1 MRRLIEIA
9 TERRITI
16 VMLMVA
22 IALFGLVSLSRL
34 KLNLL
39 PDISYPTVTIRTELT
54 GAAPVEIENLL
65 TKPIEEAVGVIRNV
79 RLVRS
84 VSRSGQSDVTLEFL
98 WGTDMDIAG
107 VDVREKLDILELPLE
122 ASRPLLLRFDPS
134 SEPIM
139 RLGLMYAN
147 DSVADQASVDAR
159 LKSLRRLAEDRIKT
173 DLEAEEGT
181 AAVKVS
187 GGLEDEIE
195 IRVDQQKLSQLGISI
210 DQIAARIRAENVNL
224 SGGRLEEGDQRF
236 LVRTLNEFATVD
248 EMRDA
253 IVAYVMDRP
262 VYLRDVATVN
272 RGYKEREA
280 ITRVRG
286 RESVELAIYKEG
298 DANTVQV
305 ASRIASRLER
315 VNESLPE
322 DIELTTIHDQS
333 KFISSS
339 VNDVRNAA
347 IFGGI
352 IAIIVL
358 YGFLRDSRA
367 TTITSIAIPVS
378 VIGTFLLMYLN
389 NVSLNIMS
397 LGGIALAV
405 GMLVDNSIVVLENIV
420 RKKERGEGILEAAQN
435 GTSEVA
441 GAVVAATLT
450 TIAVFF
456 PMVFISG
463 IAGQLFRDQALTVT
477 FALVFSL
484 IVALTLIPMLASLGT
499 GNRYRNDRESTPAGW
514 FTRGVAFVIRMLGV
528 VFAGLKWLFWVVLWV
543 PTWLLQRLHRAVA
556 DVYPGMLRWSLH
568 HRLAVIAGAVLI
580 FVATMLLIPR
590 LGTELI
596 PQLSQGEFNVDL
608 RLPPGAPLAETD
620 RAIQTAQGAT
630 KNISSI
636 ALDYSV
642 AGTGNR
648 LDANPVDAGDNTG
661 TLSIALKPG
670 SDRNEENAAM
680 DVMRAELARL
690 PGVQYEF
697 SRPALMTFASPLQ
710 IEIAGYDLDG
720 LARVSGLV
728 VQQLSASDRFTD
740 IKTTVER
747 GNPEIQIVFDQ
758 ERAATL
764 GLAVRDIADRVVAN
778 VRGELATRYTWRDK
792 KIDVMVR
799 SVDTRQSSIDEIRR
813 LIVNPASERPVSL
826 DAVAQITVSQGPA
839 EIRRVA
845 QERVAIITANVA
857 YGDLGAAALEAGEII
872 GRTPMPN
879 GITAI
884 VSGQSEEMQESFQS
898 MQFAL
903 ALAIFLV
910 YLVMASQFESLV
922 HPFVILFTIPLALV
936 GAVLALFITGT
947 TINIVAL
954 IGVIMLAGIVVNNAI
969 VLVDLINQL
978 RSQGKDRIDAIMEA
992 GQARLRPIL
1001 MTSLTTALGLLPMAV
1016 GFGEGAEVRAPMAI
1030 TVIGGLLVS
1039 TFLTL
1044 LVIPVVYSLMD
1055 RKRWPASDSIA
1066 AARQPAQ

>member
-1 MRRLIEIA
+1 MF
-9 TERRITI
+9 
-16 VMLMVA
+16 MVA
-22 IALFGLVSLSRL
+22 IVLFGMVSLSRL

-39 PDISYPTVTIRTELT
+39 PDISYPTITVRTELT
-54 GAAPVEIENLL
+54 GAAPIEVENLL

-98 WGTDMDIAG
+98 WGTDMDVAG
-107 VDVREKLDILELPLE
+107 VDVREKLDILFLPLE

-139 RLGLMYAN
+139 RLGLLYKDEA
-147 DSVADQASVDAR
+147 DSRQDSPEAQ
-159 LKSLRRLAEDRIKT
+159 LKALRRLAEDRIKN

-195 IRVDQQKLSQLGISI
+195 IRVDQQRLSQLGISI
-210 DQIAARIRAENVNL
+210 DEVAARIRAENVNL
-224 SGGRLEEGDQRF
+224 SGGRLEEGNQRF
-236 LVRTLNEFATVD
+236 LVRTLNEFQSVQ

-253 IVAYVMDRP
+253 IVAYVAERP
-262 VYLRDVATVN
+262 VYLRDIATVE
-272 RGYKEREA
+272 RGYKDREA

-305 ASRIASRLER
+305 ASRLQNRLQSVR
-315 VNESLPE
+315 NSLPE
-322 DIELTTIHDQS
+322 DMELIEIYDQS
-333 KFISSS
+333 RFISSA
-339 VNDVRNAA
+339 VNDVKSAA
-347 IFGGI
+347 ILGGI

-367 TTITSIAIPVS
+367 TTITGIAIPVS

-389 NVSLNIMS
+389 DVSLNIMS

-420 RKKERGEGILEAAQN
+420 RKKEQGEGIVESAQN

-441 GAVVAATLT
+441 SAVVAATLT

-463 IAGQLFRDQALTVT
+463 VAGQLFRDQALTVT
-477 FALVFSL
+477 FALTFSL
-484 IVALTLIPMLASLGT
+484 IVALTLIPMLASLGV
-499 GNRYRNDRESTPAGW
+499 GSRYARDDKLEPAGW
-514 FTRGVAFVIRMLGV
+514 FTRAVAFVVRMFGF
-528 VFAGLKWLFWVVLWV
+528 VFAGLRWLFWALLWA
-543 PTWLLQRLHRAVA
+543 PSWLFQRLYRAIA
-556 DVYPGMLRWSLH
+556 GLYPALLRWSLN
-568 HRLAVIAGAVLI
+568 HRAAVLVSAALI
-580 FVATMLLIPR
+580 FAGTMSLVPR

-620 RAIQTAQGAT
+620 RAIQAAQRAT
-630 KNISSI
+630 EDIDAV
-636 ALDYSV
+636 ALDFSV

-661 TLSIALKPG
+661 TLSIALQPG
-670 SDRNEENAAM
+670 SGRAAENATM
-680 DVMRAELARL
+680 DAMRAELARL

-710 IEIAGYDLDG
+710 IEISGYDLDG
-720 LARVSGLV
+720 LGRVSRAV
-728 VQQLSASDRFTD
+728 VEAMSASDRFTD

-747 GNPEIQIVFDQ
+747 GNPEIQIEFDQ
-758 ERAATL
+758 ERAAKL
-764 GLAVRDIADRVVAN
+764 GLAVRDIANRVVAN

-792 KIDVMVR
+792 KIDVLVR
-799 SVDTRQSSIDEIRR
+799 SVDTRQSSIEDIRR
-813 LIVNPASERPVSL
+813 LIVNPASDRPVTL
-826 DAVAQITVSQGPA
+826 DAVANIVVSQGPA

-845 QERVAIITANVA
+845 QERVAIITANLA
-857 YGDLGAAALEAGEII
+857 YGDLGAAALEAGAII
-872 GRTPMPN
+872 NQTPLPE
-879 GITAI
+879 GITAM
-884 VSGQSEEMQESFQS
+884 VSGQSEEMQESFLS

-910 YLVMASQFESLV
+910 YLVMASQFESLI

-936 GAVLALFITGT
+936 GAVLALFLTGT

-978 RSQGKDRIDAIMEA
+978 RAQGRDRFDAIMEA
-992 GQARLRPIL
+992 GAARLRPIL
-1001 MTSLTTALGLLPMAV
+1001 MTSLTTALGLLPMAI
-1016 GFGEGAEVRAPMAI
+1016 GFGEGSEVRAPMAI

-1044 LVIPVVYSLMD
+1044 VVIPVVYSIMD
-1055 RKRWPASDSIA
+1055 RKRWAVSDAMPAEQL
-1066 AARQPAQ
+1066 AR